1 MKRLL
6 SAFFKRQSR
15 AQEAKWAFLSV
26 CVQKQKSSPSPHLHF
41 SCRERR
47 QKRRNIK
54 VKGLENHTS
63 KKSKY
68 LNFPAKNNF
77 GIFGINN

>member
-54 VKGLENHTS
+54 VKGLENHT
-63 KKSKY
+63 KNLNI
-68 LNFPAKNNF
+68 LNFPPK
-77 GIFGINN
+77 IILIVSEQ